1 MKKLLIS
8 LAVTSA
14 LGLTGCG
21 DSLSELKQDA
31 VDNGTVVVPVS
42 RVVFDPSAGKVS
54 VPNDLLFQGT
64 NDGTL

>member
-21 DSLSELKQDA
+21 GDKLEDIKTDA
-31 VDNGTVVVPVS
+31 VADGQVLPLS
-42 RVVFDPSAGKVS
+42 RVVFDPTASKYQYQTTCCSLAQ
-54 VPNDLLFQGT
+54 PT
-64 NDGTL
+64 AP

>member
-21 DSLSELKQDA
+21 GDSLNDIKQDTA
-31 VDNGTVVVPVS
+31 NNDQVLVPAS
-42 RVVFDPSAGKVS
+42 RVVFDPTASKVS

-64 NDGTL
+64 TDGT